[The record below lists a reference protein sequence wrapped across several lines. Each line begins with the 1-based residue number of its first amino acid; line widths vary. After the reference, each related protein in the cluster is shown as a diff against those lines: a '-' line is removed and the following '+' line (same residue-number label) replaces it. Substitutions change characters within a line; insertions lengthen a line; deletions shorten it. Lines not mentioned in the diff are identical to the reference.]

1 MEHVGSLLR
10 PSFLRGARSAFARGE
25 IGPAQVK
32 AAENRA
38 VHEVVALQVELDM
51 PVATDG
57 EMRRE
62 SFQAELT
69 ATCSGFSGVS
79 LDAWLWG
86 LGTPTSWATRQS
98 NGQRTWP

>member
-1 MEHVGSLLR
+1 M
-10 PSFLRGARSAFARGE
+10 
-25 IGPAQVK
+25 GPDQVK
-32 AAENRA
+32 AAEDRA
-38 VHEVVALQVELDM
+38 VHEVVALQVELAM

-69 ATCSGFSGVS
+69 ATCGGFSGVS

-86 LGTPTSWATRQS
+86 AWHSDVVGDATIERPAD
-98 NGQRTWP
+98 RDITWLSPGN